1 MAPLKKIFWILLTAL
16 LVFLGGISAF
26 LFIQKDFI
34 RNQSIKA
41 LNKQLN
47 TKIDVGGPIDL
58 TFLSNFP
65 NISLSFNEVI
75 ISDRLRANDTLAS
88 LANVSLHLNTWAL
101 LNKDVS
107 IDGINARDGFI
118 HLYAD
123 KQGIANYDILKPKE
137 SPSATTLLQ
146 LKSIVLN
153 NVELIYDDEENNIYS
168 HALSIRSDIAGSFY
182 QKDFDL
188 MIDLDLFSYSVFIDD
203 VSLFPAKSIE
213 GKLKLKYTGVEGCI
227 LFDDNTL
234 NIQQNKFLVS
244 GEICSKTKLIDLVA
258 YAEGSDLKEALGLV
272 PNEWLGSSN
281 VNGNGAFKLKSSILG
296 ELKRPAIQLEFNIT
310 QGVLDLEQQ
319 QLHLKDLNLDGSY
332 RKTKENKQSLHITKF
347 NTRAGNSFLNGDLL
361 IANLDDISIEAH
373 LTASLNEQFLNTLLP
388 EYFEVK
394 EGSIDLNE
402 MTFLIHH
409 NTLDSLWQ
417 LSRIE
422 GELRL
427 NQLNGQLHVLDLPFT
442 FSGSLIGKESFL
454 SSEEVN
460 IYIGDNHLKFDGE
473 VNNLMEII
481 LNQEKENIVDLAV
494 NGNMS
499 SDYFN
504 LNDFI
509 RSGSISETKAK
520 KTKEIQFPPIFGNIK
535 LELAHVIFK
544 ALDIY
549 DLDIEANADNTAYTF
564 DIIDSRTIGGNFSGH
579 LLTNVNENDFEI
591 NLSADIEHVAIQE
604 LFSSFNNF
612 GQKDWGSENIRGQL
626 NAQLDFSAT
635 WKDFTNLDSENFILH
650 SQVKLSD
657 GELLNFAPLT
667 SLSGKLEL
675 EQLEHL
681 YFKELQADI
690 TVKDEW
696 IYIPMTTI
704 QSNLL
709 SLEAGGKHS
718 FDNEI
723 DYQLVLN
730 LKNLLAAKFKKKK
743 TKAEDYVNDAKGG
756 INLYV
761 GMAGTVDNPIIFF
774 DKKGIKDKMKI
785 DFKKEKE
792 DFKNLFKKDQE
803 SEFEDVEI
811 NFEEVQEEDK
821 YLDWED

>member
-16 LVFLGGISAF
+16 LVFLGGISVF

-47 TKIDVGGPIDL
+47 TKINVGGPIAL

-75 ISDRLRANDTLAS
+75 LADRLRANDTLAS
-88 LANVSLHLNTWAL
+88 LGNVRLHLNTWAL
-101 LNKDVS
+101 LNKNVS

-118 HLYAD
+118 RLYVD

-137 SPSATTLLQ
+137 SSSASTLLQ

-153 NVELIYDDEENNIYS
+153 NVEIIYDDEENNIYS

-188 MIDLDLFSYSVFIDD
+188 MIDADLFSYSMFIDD
-203 VSLFPAKSIE
+203 ASLFPAKSIE

-227 LFDDNTL
+227 VFDENTL
-234 NIQQNKFLVS
+234 NIQQNKFSVS
-244 GEICSKTKLIDLVA
+244 GEICNKTKRIDLVA

-272 PNEWLGSSN
+272 PNEWLDASN
-281 VNGNGAFKLKSSILG
+281 INGNGAFKLKSSIFG
-296 ELKRPAIQLEFNIT
+296 ELKKPAIQLDFNIT
-310 QGVLDLEQQ
+310 QGVLDLEQE
-319 QLHLKDLNLDGSY
+319 QLQFKDLNLDGLY
-332 RKTKENKQSLHITKF
+332 RKSKENKQSLYISKF

-361 IANLDDISIEAH
+361 IANLHDISIEAH
-373 LTASLNEQFLNTLLP
+373 LTASLNKQFLNTFLP
-388 EYFEVK
+388 KDFEVK
-394 EGSIDLNE
+394 EGSIELNE

-427 NQLNGQLHVLDLPFT
+427 NQLNGQIHALDLPFN
-442 FSGSLIGKESFL
+442 FSGSLTGKESFL
-454 SSEEVN
+454 SGEEIN
-460 IYIGDNHLKFDGE
+460 INIGDNHLKFDGE

-481 LNQEKENIVDLAV
+481 LNQEKENIDDLVV
-494 NGNMS
+494 NGTMS

-509 RSGSISETKAK
+509 QSSNKGETKATK
-520 KTKEIQFPPIFGNIK
+520 SKEIQFPPIFGNIK

-549 DLDIEANADNTAYTF
+549 DLNIEANANNTAYTF
-564 DIIDSRTIGGNFSGH
+564 DIKDSKTLGGNFSGH

-591 NLSADIEHVAIQE
+591 NLSADIEQVAIQE

-612 GQKDWGSENIRGQL
+612 GQEDWGSENIRGQL
-626 NAQLDFSAT
+626 NAQLEFSAT
-635 WKDFTNLDSENFILH
+635 WLDFTNLDSENFILH
-650 SQVKLSD
+650 SQLRLSD
-657 GELLNFAPLT
+657 GELLNFAPLM

-675 EQLEHL
+675 DQLEHL

-690 TVKDEW
+690 TIKDEW
-696 IYIPMTTI
+696 IFIPMTTI

-709 SLEAGGKHS
+709 SLDAGGKHS
-718 FDNEI
+718 FHNEI

-743 TKAEDYVNDAKGG
+743 TKEQDYVNDAKGG
-756 INLYV
+756 INLYIS
-761 GMAGTVDNPIIFF
+761 MAGTVDNPIIFF
-774 DKKGIKDKMKI
+774 DKKGIKDKMKN

-792 DFKNLFKKDQE
+792 DFKNLFKKDE
-803 SEFEDVEI
+803 KSEFEDLEI
-811 NFEEVQEEDK
+811 NFEEVQEKDK

>member
-1 MAPLKKIFWILLTAL
+1 MALLKKIFWIFLAAL
-16 LVFLGGISAF
+16 LFFLGGTSAF

-47 TKIDVGGPIDL
+47 TEINVGGPIDL

-75 ISDRLRANDTLAS
+75 IADRLRTNDTLAS
-88 LANVSLHLNTWAL
+88 LGNVSLHLNTWAL

-107 IDGINARDGFI
+107 IDGINARNGFI

-123 KQGIANYDILKPKE
+123 KQGLANYDILKPKE
-137 SPSATTLLQ
+137 SPSASTLLQ

-168 HALSIRSDIAGSFY
+168 HVLSIRSDISGSFY

-188 MIDLDLFSYSVFIDD
+188 MIDADLFSYSLFIDD
-203 VSLFPAKSIE
+203 ASLFPAKSVK
-213 GKLKLKYTGVEGCI
+213 GKLKLKYTGIEGCI
-227 LFDDNTL
+227 VFDENTL

-244 GEICSKTKLIDLVA
+244 GTLCNKTKLIDLVA
-258 YAEGSDLKEALGLV
+258 HAEGSDLKEALGFV
-272 PNEWLGSSN
+272 PNEWLDASN
-281 VNGNGAFKLKSSILG
+281 FSGNGAFKLKSAIFG
-296 ELKRPAIQLEFNIT
+296 ELKNPAIQLDFNIT
-310 QGVLDLEQQ
+310 QGVLDLKQQ
-319 QLHLKDLNLDGSY
+319 QLQLKDLNLDGLY
-332 RKTKENKQSLHITKF
+332 RKTKDNKQSLHITKF
-347 NTRAGNSFLNGDLL
+347 NTRAANSFLNGDLL
-361 IANLDDISIEAH
+361 IANLHDISIEAH
-373 LTASLNEQFLNTLLP
+373 LTASLNEQFLNKFLP
-388 EYFEVK
+388 DDFEVK
-394 EGSIDLNE
+394 DGSIELNE

-417 LSRIE
+417 LRKIE
-422 GELRL
+422 GELGL
-427 NQLNGQLHVLDLPFT
+427 NQLNGQLHVLDLPFN
-442 FSGSLIGKESFL
+442 FSGSLTGKESFL
-454 SSEEVN
+454 SSEEIN
-460 IYIGDNHLKFDGE
+460 INIGDNHLKFDGE
-473 VNNLMEII
+473 VNNLLEII
-481 LNQEKENIVDLAV
+481 LNQEKENIVDLGV

-509 RSGSISETKAK
+509 QSSSKGENKATKK
-520 KTKEIQFPPIFGNIK
+520 IQFPPIFGNIK
-535 LELAHVIFK
+535 LKLAHVIFK
-544 ALDIY
+544 ALNIY
-549 DLDIEANADNTAYTF
+549 DLNIEANANNAAYIF
-564 DIIDSRTIGGNFSGH
+564 DIIDSKTLGGHFSGH
-579 LLTNVNENDFEI
+579 LLTNVIENDFEI
-591 NLSADIEHVAIQE
+591 NLSADIERVAIQD

-612 GQKDWGSENIRGQL
+612 GQEDWGSENIRGQL

-635 WKDFTNLDSENFILH
+635 WLDFTNLDSENFLLH
-650 SQVKLSD
+650 SQLKLSD
-657 GELLNFAPLT
+657 GELLNFAPLM

-675 EQLEHL
+675 DQLEHL

-690 TVKDEW
+690 TIKDEW
-696 IYIPMTTI
+696 IFMPMTTI

-709 SLEAGGKHS
+709 SLDAGGKHS

-743 TKAEDYVNDAKGG
+743 TKVEDYVNDAKGG
-756 INLYV
+756 INLFIS
-761 GMAGTVDNPIIFF
+761 MAGTVDNPIIFF
-774 DKKGIKDKMKI
+774 DKKGVKDKMKN

-792 DFKNLFKKDQE
+792 DFKNLFKKDEE
-803 SEFEDVEI
+803 SEFEHIEI

>member
-16 LVFLGGISAF
+16 LFFLGGISTF

-47 TKIDVGGPIDL
+47 TNIDVGGRIDL

-75 ISDRLRANDTLAS
+75 IADRLRASDTLAS
-88 LANVSLHLNTWAL
+88 LSNVSLHLNTWAL

-118 HLYAD
+118 HLYTD

-137 SPSATTLLQ
+137 SPSATRLLQ

-153 NVELIYDDEENNIYS
+153 NVELIYDDKENNIYS
-168 HALSIRSDIAGSFY
+168 HALSIRSHIAGSFY

-188 MIDLDLFSYSVFIDD
+188 MIDADLYSYSLFIDD
-203 VSLFPAKSIE
+203 ASLFPAKSIE

-227 LFDDNTL
+227 LFDDNAL

-244 GEICSKTKLIDLVA
+244 GEICNKTKLIDLVA

-272 PNEWLGSSN
+272 PNEWLDVSN
-281 VNGNGAFKLKSSILG
+281 INGNGAFKLKSSIFG
-296 ELKRPAIQLEFNIT
+296 ELKKPTIQLDFNIT

-319 QLHLKDLNLDGSY
+319 QLQLKDLNLDGLY
-332 RKTKENKQSLHITKF
+332 RKSKENKQSLHITKF

-361 IANLDDISIEAH
+361 IANLHDISIEAH
-373 LTASLNEQFLNTLLP
+373 LTASLNEQFLNTFLP
-388 EYFEVK
+388 EDFEVK
-394 EGSIDLNE
+394 EGSIELNE

-417 LSRIE
+417 LDKCE

-427 NQLNGQLHVLDLPFT
+427 NQLNGQLHVLDLPFN
-442 FSGSLIGKESFL
+442 FSGSLTGKESFL
-454 SSEEVN
+454 SSEEIN
-460 IYIGDNHLKFDGE
+460 INIGDNHLKFDGE

-481 LNQEKENIVDLAV
+481 LNQEKENIVDLGV

-509 RSGSISETKAK
+509 QSSSKSDTKST

-549 DLDIEANADNTAYTF
+549 DLNIEANANNTAYTF
-564 DIIDSRTIGGNFSGH
+564 DIKDSKTLGGHFSGH

-612 GQKDWGSENIRGQL
+612 GQEDWGSENIRGQL

-650 SQVKLSD
+650 SQLKLSD
-657 GELLNFAPLT
+657 GELLNFAPLM

-690 TVKDEW
+690 TIEDEW
-696 IYIPMTTI
+696 IFMPMTTI

-756 INLYV
+756 INLYLS
-761 GMAGTVDNPIIFF
+761 MAGTVDNPIIFF
-774 DKKGIKDKMKI
+774 DKKGVKDKMKN
-785 DFKKEKE
+785 DFKKEKV
-792 DFKNLFKKDQE
+792 DFKNLFRKDEE
-803 SEFEDVEI
+803 SEFENVEI